1 MTLAYTFTHLNQCSN
16 FLSPSPSSSPSQE
29 SKGFPSSM
37 GGVTSKCFV
46 SSDKELRATILLL
59 EEEIEKSKSIRQQ
72 EAWDYGR
79 RTAEFAAKEEEWVRE
94 KRRLAEEEEAVQRRR
109 RLKKCQSEGGDDEEW
124 WCLVE
129 SMKEEQKR
137 RDGAVERWKKLY
149 LTIKTELDDLIQR
162 TGEGERFSSGSEERM
177 VEQLQKELRESE
189 GEIESLRS
197 RISVM
202 LKDAIR
208 KDTEIDILRQ
218 SLRILCVRNSKRSV
232 IREFLREEL
241 VDM

>member
-1 MTLAYTFTHLNQCSN
+1 
-16 FLSPSPSSSPSQE
+16 
-29 SKGFPSSM
+29 M

-46 SSDKELRATILLL
+46 SSNKELRATILLL
-59 EEEIEKSKSIRQQ
+59 EEEIEKSKSVRQQ

-94 KRRLAEEEEAVQRRR
+94 RRSLAEEALEQEAAQRTR
-109 RLKKCQSEGGDDEEW
+109 RLKKCESEGGDDEEW

-129 SMKEEQKR
+129 SMKEEQR
-137 RDGAVERWKKLY
+137 QREGAVERWKKLY

-162 TGEGERFSSGSEERM
+162 TSEGERFSSGSEERM

-189 GEIESLRS
+189 KEIESLRS
-197 RISVM
+197 RVAVM
-202 LKDAIR
+202 QKDAIR

-218 SLRILCVRNSKRSV
+218 SLRILSVRNSKRSL